1 MGADDQVL
9 TDITMETGGM
19 EITETTMVTGGKD
32 SAEITME
39 TGGKDI
45 TEITMVTMTERR
57 IVVAM
62 SGLRVREGKVAI
74 GILLKIPHS
83 KK

>member
-1 MGADDQVL
+1 MMAVDQVL
-9 TDITMETGGM
+9 RDITMETGGM

-32 SAEITME
+32 SA
-39 TGGKDI
+39 
-45 TEITMVTMTERR
+45 EITMVTMTERR